1 MPTGSDGLEKAVA
14 GRSTGRRHQALHLRQ
29 FGLVQALLV
38 QHLAQQ
44 AGVSGV
50 ILDQEKNF

>member
-14 GRSTGRRHQALHLRQ
+14 GRSAGRRHQALHLSQ

-38 QHLAQQ
+38 QHLAEQ